1 MRNHQL
7 QLDCI
12 NITPKIRKH
21 GKRSIQKNSVK
32 PHSDQVVTL
41 GQILQH
47 ISQILKIFAKR
58 RGLKVKS
65 SSFPIKG
72 VRSTPDS
79 KKQVINSAWN
89 SFFP

>member
-21 GKRSIQKNSVK
+21 GKKSISKNSTK

-72 VRSTPDS
+72 VRSHLTA
-79 KKQVINSAWN
+79 KKK
-89 SFFP
+89 